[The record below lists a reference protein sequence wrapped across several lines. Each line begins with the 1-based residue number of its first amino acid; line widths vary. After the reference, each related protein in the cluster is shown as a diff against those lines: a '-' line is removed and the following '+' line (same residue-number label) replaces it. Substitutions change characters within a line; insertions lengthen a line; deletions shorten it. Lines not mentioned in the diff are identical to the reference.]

1 MATTAVRSA
10 ARPRTSLYEWLTTTD
25 HKKIGI
31 LYTISSF
38 IFLGVGGSLALFV
51 RAELAQPGL
60 QFLTESTYNQMF
72 TMHASVMIFW
82 VIIPFLAAI
91 GNYVVPLMIGAPDM
105 AFPRINALSF
115 WIHARRGTVL
125 GQDPWRGQPR
135 AVPWPRACR
144 PPTSGPEGD
153 PPSSSTRPQPF
164 ADLTVGGWSGFG
176 SSKLVCPGHG
186 SSGCGR
192 PALASGCRP

>member
-1 MATTAVRSA
+1 MATTALRTA

-115 WIHARRGTVL
+115 WMVPFSGLV
-125 GQDPWRGQPR
+125 
-135 AVPWPRACR
+135 AV
-144 PPTSGPEGD
+144 
-153 PPSSSTRPQPF
+153 
-164 ADLTVGGWSGFG
+164 SGFLLG
-176 SSKLVCPGHG
+176 GAADAG
-186 SSGCGR
+186 
-192 PALASGCRP
+192 